1 MKEAGRLDEP
11 GRNDYHSSMK
21 SAVSEKGQVTIPKT
35 VRERLGLRPGTLI
48 EFRAENGRL
57 VGTKSIPVDAFRK
70 WRGCGRL
77 PGKSTVDEYIARARG
92 AGAHRG

>member
-1 MKEAGRLDEP
+1 
-11 GRNDYHSSMK
+11 MK

-35 VRERLGLRPGTLI
+35 LRERLGLRPGTLI
-48 EFRAENGRL
+48 EFCAENGRL

-77 PGKSTVDEYIARARG
+77 PGKATVDEYLTRVRG
-92 AGAHRG
+92 VGAHRS